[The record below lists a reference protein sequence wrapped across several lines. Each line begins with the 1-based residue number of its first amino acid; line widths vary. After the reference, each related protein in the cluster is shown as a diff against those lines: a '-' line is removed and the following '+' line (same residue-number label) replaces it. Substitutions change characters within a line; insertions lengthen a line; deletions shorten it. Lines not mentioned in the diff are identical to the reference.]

1 LIQRTNSTIINL
13 TILSYQVINK
23 TLRLRKNY
31 CVTKKMSNLWN
42 HLFNFWIIKGLKSL
56 KMRTNPAIDI
66 YYSKKKMMAA
76 PREILIMQQIAK
88 RVK

>member
-1 LIQRTNSTIINL
+1 
-13 TILSYQVINK
+13 
-23 TLRLRKNY
+23 
-31 CVTKKMSNLWN
+31 
-42 HLFNFWIIKGLKSL
+42 
-56 KMRTNPAIDI
+56 MRTNPAIDI